1 MLNIIVAYCFGFIR
15 IFVIIFAVQF
25 YINHPFGH
33 YSLLT
38 TTNQLN
44 NMEKKR
50 ILIVTQEMDPYLA
63 ITEASKI
70 ANEIPKYMLESGM
83 EIRVLMP
90 KFGTINERRH
100 RLHEVVRLSGINVI
114 INDEDYPLVIKV
126 ASLPGARLQVYFLDN
141 EDFFKRK
148 LVFHDENNKFFD
160 DNSDRM
166 IFFCKGALETVRKFG
181 WAPDIIHCFGWMTSL
196 IPMYLKTTYKD
207 DPIFANTK
215 VIYSVFKN
223 EFNDKL
229 KNDFATKL
237 AISEEISKK
246 HIDMFKG
253 GDNTSLLI
261 GGLEYADGLVV
272 GDSLDEKVTSHLK
285 KAKGKQVL
293 HIDSNEEKPVDI
305 FGEFYQN
312 ILAN

>member
-1 MLNIIVAYCFGFIR
+1 
-15 IFVIIFAVQF
+15 
-25 YINHPFGH
+25 
-33 YSLLT
+33 
-38 TTNQLN
+38 
-44 NMEKKR
+44 MEKKR
-50 ILIVTQEMDPYLA
+50 ILIITQEMDPYLA
-63 ITEASKI
+63 LTEASKI
-70 ANEIPKYMLESGM
+70 ANELPKYMQDSGM

-148 LVFHDENNKFFD
+148 LVFHDENNKFFE

-207 DPIFANTK
+207 DPIFTNTK
-215 VIYSVFKN
+215 VVYSVFKN
-223 EFNDKL
+223 DFADKL
-229 KNDFATKL
+229 KSDFTTKL
-237 AISEEISKK
+237 AISEDISKK
-246 HIDMFKG
+246 HAEFFKA

-261 GGLEYADGLVV
+261 GASEFADGLIV
-272 GDSLDEKVTSHLK
+272 GEALDEKVSSFVK
-285 KAKGKQVL
+285 KAKGKRVL
-293 HIDSNEEKPVDI
+293 KMNNKEENALTMLS
-305 FGEFYQN
+305 EFYQN